1 MKITY
6 KISGRFGNNL
16 FQYIAVKIIQYLLP
30 SYQYVYNS
38 DSVNK
43 LVITDEDY
51 LYYFVDHIDEIDVSK
66 DILLDGYYQFDRY
79 ILKYKE
85 YIMSILNVDN
95 HERINNTYLVSDIY
109 KIPPQIV
116 SNETLVIH
124 LRLDDFLR
132 SNVCMKPEHCISM
145 INDCISKINITK
157 IIIIVDKL
165 RQNFE
170 IEYLKVITSYLMTT
184 NISFELQSNSL
195 LVDFSILYNATNFI
209 SSNSSFSYLAGL
221 LGKHANSW
229 CPVNTK
235 YSHQFI
241 SKFDDNTES
250 LIIDYL

>member
-1 MKITY
+1 
-6 KISGRFGNNL
+6 
-16 FQYIAVKIIQYLLP
+16 
-30 SYQYVYNS
+30 
-38 DSVNK
+38 
-43 LVITDEDY
+43 
-51 LYYFVDHIDEIDVSK
+51 
-66 DILLDGYYQFDRY
+66 
-79 ILKYKE
+79 
-85 YIMSILNVDN
+85 MSILNVDN

-124 LRLDDFLR
+124 LRLDDFL
-132 SNVCMKPEHCISM
+132 SCNVCMKPGHCITM
-145 INDCISKINITK
+145 ITDCISKININK

-165 RQNFE
+165 KYNFE
-170 IEYLKVITSYLMTT
+170 VEYINIIIRYLMST

-209 SSNSSFSYLAGL
+209 SSNSTFSYLAGL
-221 LGKHANSW
+221 LGKHTNSW

-235 YSHQFI
+235 YLTQLI